1 MFISQWDLHLD
12 KLLREVLDSSP
23 WGLWTKLA
31 DTEGESSEWQVVSED
46 SQWKAQE
53 LHERLEEM
61 TD

>member
-1 MFISQWDLHLD
+1 MFISQWALHLD
-12 KLLREVLDSSP
+12 KLLREVLDSAP
-23 WGLWTKLA
+23 RGLWNKT
-31 DTEGESSEWQVVSED
+31 DTGGESSECKDVSED